1 MPVGLFS
8 ARGKENHGPME
19 TPTDDDLVLRA
30 REAMGRAHSPYS
42 KMKVGAALVTSAGR
56 VFTGCNVENASY
68 GLTLC
73 AERTAVVKAVSEGE
87 REFAALAITTDRDE
101 PLMPCGACRQFLREF
116 GPGLHIVVEGAG
128 GVRSVSSLEEL
139 LPQAFEPS
147 ALARG
152 REGERG

>member
-1 MPVGLFS
+1 
-8 ARGKENHGPME
+8 ME
-19 TPTDDDLVLRA
+19 TPSDDDLVRLA

-42 KMKVGAALVTSAGR
+42 KMNVGAALVTTSGR

-87 REFAALAITTDRDE
+87 TAFTVLAITTDRGE

-116 GPGLHIVVEGAG
+116 GAGLRIVVEGTAG
-128 GVRSVSSLEEL
+128 ERRVSSLEEL

-147 ALARG
+147 DIAHDPQGGRG
-152 REGERG
+152 